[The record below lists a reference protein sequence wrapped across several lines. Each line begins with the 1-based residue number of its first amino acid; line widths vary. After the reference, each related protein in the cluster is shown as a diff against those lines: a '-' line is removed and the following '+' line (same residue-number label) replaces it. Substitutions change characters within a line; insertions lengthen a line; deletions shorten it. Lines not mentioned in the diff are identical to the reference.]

1 MGVTRILA
9 IVLPAAAVVLLG
21 AGPALAQAANE
32 KVMQERQALMKQQ
45 GADMGAVKGYLDDKN
60 DLAKASA
67 GAADLSQTMKKIPDV
82 FPPNTAGPNPDGKYE
97 TKAEVWSDWKG
108 FLERRDTA
116 AKKVEALE
124 TAVKGGDKAA
134 IQTAFGE
141 LGKEGCGGCHQKF
154 RAEIKK

>member
-1 MGVTRILA
+1 MGFMRISA
-9 IVLPAAAVVLLG
+9 IVLPAVAVVLLG

-45 GADMGAVKGYLDDKN
+45 GADMGAIKGYLDDKN
-60 DLAKASA
+60 DLAKAT
-67 GAADLSQTMKKIPDV
+67 AAANDLPQTMKKIPDV

-97 TKAEVWSDWKG
+97 AKAEIWSDWKG
-108 FLERRDTA
+108 FLEHRDTA
-116 AKKVEALE
+116 AKKADVLLA
-124 TAVKGGDKAA
+124 AVKGGDKAA
-134 IQTAFGE
+134 IQTAFGD

>member
-1 MGVTRILA
+1 MGFTRVSIFA
-9 IVLPAAAVVLLG
+9 VPAVLIVLLG

-67 GAADLSQTMKKIPDV
+67 AAVDLSATMKKIPDV

-97 TKAEVWSDWKG
+97 TKPEVWSDNKG
-108 FLERRDTA
+108 FLEQRDIA
-116 AKKVEALE
+116 AKKVEALQV
-124 TAVKGGDKAA
+124 ALKGADKAA

>member
-1 MGVTRILA
+1 MKFMRISA
-9 IVLPAAAVVLLG
+9 IVLPAVAIAMFG

-32 KVMQERQALMKQQ
+32 KVMQDRQTLMKQQ

-67 GAADLSQTMKKIPDV
+67 GAADLAATMKKLPDV

-97 TKAEVWSDWKG
+97 TKAEVWSDWNG
-108 FLERRDTA
+108 FLAQRDTA
-116 AKKVEALE
+116 AKKVEVLEAAL
-124 TAVKGGDKAA
+124 KGGDKAA
-134 IQTAFGE
+134 IQTAFGD